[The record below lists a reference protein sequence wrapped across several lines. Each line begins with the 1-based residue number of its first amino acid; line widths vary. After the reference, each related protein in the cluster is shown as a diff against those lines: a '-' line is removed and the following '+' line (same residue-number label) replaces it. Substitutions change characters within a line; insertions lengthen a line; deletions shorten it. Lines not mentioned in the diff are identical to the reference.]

1 MQLSVDKSLVKNL
14 MIESHYQRFL
24 GMGNAV
30 IQSLKNNTCEGNGF
44 LGWMNLPSHT
54 SDKELNQINSVA
66 MELREI
72 SDVVVVI
79 GIGGSYLGARAVI
92 ESQQNTFG
100 YSGTEVVY
108 AGHHLSPGYLTELA
122 SYLDG
127 KKWSII
133 VISKSGTTT
142 EPAIAFR
149 FLRNK
154 LNNQFGESGSKERI
168 VAITDEKKGALR
180 QLVDAERL
188 TSFIIPD
195 NVGGRFSVF
204 TPVGLLPIA
213 VAGFDIKKLMAGAA
227 EMEKNIW
234 SVEGDNLAMEYAAIR
249 NALYQNGYGTEVLAN
264 YHHKFHYISEW
275 WKQLYGE
282 SEGKEGKGIFPASVD
297 LTTDLHSMG
306 QYLQDGKR
314 NIFET
319 VIQFENTQLKA
330 ETIENDSENLDKLN
344 YLAGKD
350 LAFVNANALEGTIL
364 AHHTGG
370 IPNIRLKIENDNMEN
385 IGGLLQFFMAACGMS
400 GLMLQVNPFN
410 QPGVEDYKRNM
421 FALLNKPG
429 FENER
434 DELQDLKKSLGF

>member
-1 MQLSVDKSLVKNL
+1 MRLSIDKSLVKDL
-14 MIESHYQRFL
+14 MIENHYQRFL
-24 GMGNAV
+24 GMGNSV
-30 IQSLKNNTCEGNGF
+30 IQSLKNRTCEGNDF
-44 LGWMNLPSHT
+44 LGWMNLPSKT
-54 SDKELNQINSVA
+54 SDKELDQINAVA
-66 MELREI
+66 TKLREM

-92 ESQQNTFG
+92 ESQLNPFK
-100 YSGTEVVY
+100 SNGTEVVY

-122 SYLDG
+122 SYLEN
-127 KKWSII
+127 KKWSVI

-142 EPAIAFR
+142 EPAVAFR
-149 FLRNK
+149 FLRSK
-154 LNNQFGESGSKERI
+154 LFDQFGESETKERI

-180 QLVDAERL
+180 QLVEAEGL
-188 TSFIIPD
+188 ISFVIPD

-213 VAGFDIKKLMAGAA
+213 VAGFDIKALISGAA
-227 EMEKNIW
+227 EMEHNIW
-234 SVEGDNLAMEYAAIR
+234 SEDGNNLALEYAAIR
-249 NALYQNGYGTEVLAN
+249 NALYQNGYETEVLAN
-264 YHHKFHYISEW
+264 YHHKFHYVSEW

-282 SEGKEGKGIFPASVD
+282 SEGKDGKGIFPASVD

-319 VIQFENTQLKA
+319 VIQFNTTQLTP
-330 ETIENDSENLDKLN
+330 ELIEKDSDNLDKLN

-350 LAFVNANALEGTIL
+350 LDFVNANALEGTML
-364 AHHTGG
+364 AHRTGG
-370 IPNIRLKIENDNMEN
+370 VPNIRLKIENDSIES
-385 IGGLLQFFMAACGMS
+385 IGGLLQFFMAGCGIS

-421 FALLNKPG
+421 FALLRKPG
-429 FENER
+429 FE
-434 DELQDLKKSLGF
+434 DEGEKLQQLRNKLNF

>member
-1 MQLSVDKSLVKNL
+1 MRLSIDKSLVKDL
-14 MIESHYQRFL
+14 MIENHYQRFL
-24 GMGNAV
+24 GMGNSV
-30 IQSLKNNTCEGNGF
+30 IQSLKNRTCEGNDF
-44 LGWMNLPSHT
+44 LGWMNLPSKT
-54 SDKELNQINSVA
+54 SDKELDQINAVA
-66 MELREI
+66 AKLREK

-92 ESQQNTFG
+92 ESQLNPFN
-100 YSGTEVVY
+100 SNGTEVIY

-122 SYLDG
+122 SYLEN
-127 KKWSII
+127 KKWSVI

-142 EPAIAFR
+142 EPAVAFR
-149 FLRNK
+149 FLRSK
-154 LNNQFGESGSKERI
+154 LFDQFGESETKERI

-180 QLVDAERL
+180 QLVDAEGL
-188 TSFIIPD
+188 ISFVIPD

-213 VAGFDIKKLMAGAA
+213 AAGFDIKALISGAA
-227 EMEKNIW
+227 EMEHNIW
-234 SVEGDNLAMEYAAIR
+234 SEDGNNLALEYAAIR
-249 NALYQNGYGTEVLAN
+249 NALYQNGYETEVLAN
-264 YHHKFHYISEW
+264 YHHKFHYVSEW

-282 SEGKEGKGIFPASVD
+282 SEGKDGKGIFPASVD

-319 VIQFENTQLKA
+319 VIQFNTTQLTP
-330 ETIENDSENLDKLN
+330 ELIEKDSDNLDKLN

-350 LAFVNANALEGTIL
+350 LDFVNANALEGTML
-364 AHHTGG
+364 AHRTGG
-370 IPNIRLKIENDNMEN
+370 VPNIRLKIENDSIES
-385 IGGLLQFFMAACGMS
+385 IGGLLQFFMAGCGIS

-421 FALLNKPG
+421 FALLRKPG
-429 FENER
+429 FE
-434 DELQDLKKSLGF
+434 DEGEKLQQLRNKLNF

>member
-1 MQLSVDKSLVKNL
+1 MRLSIDKSLVKDL
-14 MIESHYQRFL
+14 MIENHYQRFL
-24 GMGNAV
+24 GMGNSV
-30 IQSLKNNTCEGNGF
+30 IQSLKNRTCEGNDF
-44 LGWMNLPSHT
+44 LGWMNLPSKT
-54 SDKELNQINSVA
+54 SDKELDQINAVA
-66 MELREI
+66 AKLREK

-92 ESQQNTFG
+92 ESQLNPFN
-100 YSGTEVVY
+100 SNGTEVIY

-122 SYLDG
+122 SYLEN
-127 KKWSII
+127 KKWSVI

-149 FLRNK
+149 FLRSK
-154 LNNQFGESGSKERI
+154 LFDQFGESETKERI

-180 QLVDAERL
+180 QLVEAEGL
-188 TSFIIPD
+188 TSFVIPD

-213 VAGFDIKKLMAGAA
+213 VAGFDIKALISGAA
-227 EMEKNIW
+227 EMEHNIW
-234 SVEGDNLAMEYAAIR
+234 SEDGDNLALEYAAIR

-264 YHHKFHYISEW
+264 YHHKFHYVSEW

-282 SEGKEGKGIFPASVD
+282 SEGKDGKGIFPASVD

-319 VIQFENTQLKA
+319 VIQFNTTQLTP
-330 ETIENDSENLDKLN
+330 ELIEKDSDNLDKLN

-350 LAFVNANALEGTIL
+350 LDFVNANALEGTML
-364 AHHTGG
+364 AHRTGG
-370 IPNIRLKIENDNMEN
+370 VPNIRLKIENDSIES
-385 IGGLLQFFMAACGMS
+385 IGGLLQFFMAGCGIS

-421 FALLNKPG
+421 FALLRKPG
-429 FENER
+429 FE
-434 DELQDLKKSLGF
+434 DEGEKLQQLRNKLNF